1 MSYYIN
7 SNAILDNSIKQS
19 SLPVKVQ
26 EKVDLY
32 HINKQKPVIVGRAIP
47 RKPEEGNKYYFAD
60 GYIKLKTNTRTE
72 GFFYFKPCG
81 PNPIIITIP
90 KKNSREYQE
99 LIEGL
104 NYIFTYKWE
113 YAQLEISGTQDG
125 NIANALS
132 LITNLTINSNRASL
146 CTRSPFITVVNGKPV
161 YNKPITILSVDY
173 VEYNPQSTTFE
184 NAKIYH
190 DKKYN
195 NEGLISRPIY
205 TIRINKQKCQ
215 FYVFIKNRGYAT
227 SKFTKYRRFQL
238 VSYKKCKKFRKATDS
253 TLSIEYIG
261 ISNRGRYFMVAPV
274 FRGKILKNNALY
286 YKQYFYGSLN
296 FGVVKE
302 FIILNKKPKKD
313 RYYFG

>member
-7 SNAILDNSIKQS
+7 PDAILDNSIKES

-47 RKPEEGNKYYFAD
+47 EKPEEGNKYYFAD
-60 GYIKLKTNTRTE
+60 GFIKLKTYTRKE
-72 GFFYFKPCG
+72 GFVYFLPYG
-81 PNPIIITIP
+81 TNPVIITIP

-99 LIEGL
+99 LIESL
-104 NYIFTYKWE
+104 NYIFTHKWE
-113 YAQLEISGTQDG
+113 NAQLENNETQD
-125 NIANALS
+125 NNLANALS
-132 LITNLTINSNRASL
+132 LITNLAMRSNRASL

-184 NAKIYH
+184 NAKVYH
-190 DKKYN
+190 NKKYN

-205 TIRINKQKCQ
+205 AIHINKQKCQ
-215 FYVFIKNRGYAT
+215 IYVFIKNRGYAS
-227 SKFTKYRRFQL
+227 SKFTDYRRFKL
-238 VSYKKCKKFRKATDS
+238 ESYKKCKKFRKETDS
-253 TLSIEYIG
+253 TLSREYIG

-286 YKQYFYGSLN
+286 YKKYFYGSLEY
-296 FGVVKE
+296 GVVKE
-302 FIILNKKPKKD
+302 FMVLNKKPKKD